1 MTLAHEWDHVK
12 MPLPQLPEPVA
23 TRQIKTA
30 ARLRQIAARLG
41 ECDPPSY
48 SVVRAHAEIIELADD
63 LEARA
68 AL

>member
-1 MTLAHEWDHVK
+1 MTIAHEGWPVN
-12 MPLPQLPEPVA
+12 MSLPQLPEPVA

-48 SVVRAHAEIIELADD
+48 SVVRARAEILELADD
-63 LEARA
+63 LETRA